1 MIKTMIK
8 PWVKTMGFPSILRF
22 LGERFTFF
30 RSNCPAQCL
39 EERLDLDWEE
49 IPEEI
54 QLKSEKDT

>member
-1 MIKTMIK
+1 
-8 PWVKTMGFPSILRF
+8 
-22 LGERFTFF
+22 LGDEPGLSSGITIG
-30 RSNCPAQCL
+30 PLGPLQDEVCL